1 MARLPNPQL
10 ADQWRRR
17 LRRFDNADTTVAQF
31 CRQEQCSV
39 ASFYQWRRNFQ
50 TDQQEN
56 VGGEFIAVD
65 LTHAAGGETVEPASA
80 MIQIELPGGAIVR
93 LDADAGQSLLHNAI
107 AAIVQATNT
116 GRAS

>member
-17 LRRFDNADTTVAQF
+17 LRRFENADTTVAQF

-39 ASFYQWRRNFQ
+39 ASFYKWRRKLQ
-50 TDQQEN
+50 TDQHVTAN
-56 VGGEFIAVD
+56 AGFVAVD
-65 LTHAAGGETVEPASA
+65 LTPVQDPDLPRA

-93 LDADAGQSLLHNAI
+93 LDAESQQHLLQNSI
-107 AAIVQATNT
+107 LAIVQATT
-116 GRAS
+116 VGSAS